1 MGLINV
7 SHSKMTQSVI
17 DLQADLLKNPFYLF
31 NDRKGTPVDYYNIDN
46 YQTTLDNG
54 LKITYDNYEDES
66 SLRFSLIHDFYIYG
80 VERVALSL
88 ENGEFGVSSSEITG
102 EAVILPDTITPYP
115 GDRFVVNMV
124 EQKFLFIVTSV
135 NLDTFDNKSNYWKI
149 EYILDHISKTPSD
162 ALVVKEYN
170 FVSGNIGT
178 QFSPVLLTSKWN
190 ICKIL
195 DDTAVALK
203 KLFKGLYFNEKVQTY
218 TFVYLYRVC
227 QNSMNSDFFYDPY
240 MIEFCIKHKILANMG
255 EKYDFIDHKTNLR
268 PEFGIKYTRSIWKV
282 IERRDKKELPACK
295 HSSAA
300 LYIEDPGTIF
310 GSRYEDYFELTYSDP
325 DPVAELFA
333 PSIDIIDQQVIGH
346 ILENQLFD
354 PDSKF
359 GKYNLLVKYFNF
371 HNDITIEDII
381 PLERIMETENN
392 MENYFLLPMIIYVIE
407 FYIKN
412 MMARVPNIAE

>member
-7 SHSKMTQSVI
+7 SHSEMTQSVI

-80 VERVALSL
+80 IERVALSL

-359 GKYNLLVKYFNF
+359 GKYNLLIKYFNF

-412 MMARVPNIAE
+412 MMARIPNIAE

>member
-7 SHSKMTQSVI
+7 SHSEMTQSVI

-80 VERVALSL
+80 IERVALSL

-240 MIEFCIKHKILANMG
+240 MIKFCIIPKKKSEKIL
-255 EKYDFIDHKTNLR
+255 L
-268 PEFGIKYTRSIWKV
+268 
-282 IERRDKKELPACK
+282 KK
-295 HSSAA
+295 
-300 LYIEDPGTIF
+300 
-310 GSRYEDYFELTYSDP
+310 
-325 DPVAELFA
+325 
-333 PSIDIIDQQVIGH
+333 
-346 ILENQLFD
+346 
-354 PDSKF
+354 
-359 GKYNLLVKYFNF
+359 
-371 HNDITIEDII
+371 
-381 PLERIMETENN
+381 
-392 MENYFLLPMIIYVIE
+392 
-407 FYIKN
+407 
-412 MMARVPNIAE
+412 